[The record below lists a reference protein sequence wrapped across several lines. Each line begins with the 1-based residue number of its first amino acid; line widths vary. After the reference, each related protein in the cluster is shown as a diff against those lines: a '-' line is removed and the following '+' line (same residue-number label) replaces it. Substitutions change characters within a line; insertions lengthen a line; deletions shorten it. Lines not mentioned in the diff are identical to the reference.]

1 MKDIILAV
9 ITLILIL
16 AMLTLVGTAIASQVF
31 KGAF

>member
-1 MKDIILAV
+1 MKQTILGI

-16 AMLTLVGTAIASQVF
+16 AMLTLVGTAIAAQIF